1 MPSKQPNLP
10 NNTMEQLGLQF
21 SAPKTRDTDIEE
33 LVNLLADPQ
42 RCPDW
47 MTALQ
52 IGDALGWSDRKVR
65 QVASD
70 CDRVISYPGS
80 PGYKVITRCTTEE
93 YRHYRNAMRRQ
104 ARVMIGRVLRTDRQ
118 FFGHPASVV

>member
-1 MPSKQPNLP
+1 
-10 NNTMEQLGLQF
+10 MEQLGLQF
-21 SAPKTRDTDIEE
+21 SAPKTREGEVDVLVE
-33 LVNLLADPQ
+33 LLGDSR

-52 IGDALGWSDRKVR
+52 IGVALGWSDRKVR

-80 PGYKVITRCTTEE
+80 PGYKLVGRCTAEE

-104 ARVMIGRVLRTDRQ
+104 AREMIGRVMRTDRQ
-118 FFGHPASVV
+118 FYGHPTAVV

>member
-1 MPSKQPNLP
+1 
-10 NNTMEQLGLQF
+10 MEQLGLQF
-21 SAPKTRDTDIEE
+21 SAPKTRRADVDE
-33 LVNLLADPQ
+33 LLELLGDVK

-52 IGDALGWSDRKVR
+52 IGVALGWSDRKVR

-80 PGYKVITRCTTEE
+80 PGYKIVTRCTAEE
-93 YRHYRNAMRRQ
+93 YRHYRNAMRAQ
-104 ARVMIGRVLRTDRQ
+104 ARVMIGRVMRTDRH
-118 FFGHPASVV
+118 FYGHPASVA